1 MTQHTVFSPQ
11 CLRQTLMMFS
21 VSAGLLFI
29 ASGCSSSTV
38 SLEDKREEQSRADAE
53 WLYMGFE
60 DEDPLV
66 LTLEGA
72 IQIAL
77 EHNLELLVN
86 QMELEVQEET
96 ATRSKFNLLPKFT
109 LDSEDSLRTKP
120 IAAYSES
127 LEAGVPPAPPSIA
140 GQKRITTYNFNFLWS
155 LMDFGVSYFR
165 YRQENNKATS
175 KAFEYERAAQTLIL
189 KVVRGFWTA
198 AGDEVTA
205 KQFYDLQNNMNIV
218 KAKIFKHMDNHSI
231 PPKLGARMLDQL
243 LSTQDQIEGYIK
255 QYTQNEAEFK
265 SLLGIPPSR
274 EIIIIAEDPVSV
286 PKLDFDLVAL
296 DAIALNNRPELFSLD
311 LQEKIAQDDVYVSII
326 QFFPD
331 VTPFVTSS
339 YDGNRFNIYNK
350 WSTVGLRSTWNLLG
364 IPGHIQD
371 QTVAEANLE
380 RTALQRL
387 SMTFN
392 VITQVRLS
400 TLMYEVELDRYKI
413 MDQLWKT
420 RHKYLQISNTESKL
434 GSLGDFE
441 LLINTFGALEAES
454 KARYGWANLQAS
466 LEQVNNAIGIPF
478 YFNLYNAQPAGE
490 DCAPIPPI
498 RERDTL
504 FSETIDPIGDTTQ
517 SQELS

>member
-1 MTQHTVFSPQ
+1 MRELILFSPK
-11 CLRQTLMMFS
+11 LRKHILKLCWAT
-21 VSAGLLFI
+21 AALLFI
-29 ASGCSSSTV
+29 CSGCQSSTV
-38 SLEDKREEQSRADAE
+38 SLEEKREEQSRADAE

-60 DEDPLV
+60 DDTALV
-66 LTLEGA
+66 LTLEDA

-86 QMELEVQEET
+86 QMEFEVQEET
-96 ATRSKFNLLPKFT
+96 ATRAKFNLLPKFT

-165 YRQENNKATS
+165 SRQEQNKATS

-189 KVVRGFWTA
+189 KVVRAFWTA

-205 KQFYDLQNNMNIV
+205 KQFFELQQNMNIV
-218 KAKIFKHMDNHSI
+218 KAKIFKHMENNSI

-243 LSTQDQIEGYIK
+243 LSTQDQVEGYIK

-274 EIIIIAEDPVSV
+274 EIIIVANDPLSV
-286 PKLDFDLVAL
+286 PKLEFDLIAL
-296 DAIALNNRPELFSLD
+296 DAIALNNRPELYSLD
-311 LQEKIAQDDVYVSII
+311 LQEKVAQDDIYIAII

-364 IPGHIQD
+364 IPGHVQD

-387 SMTFN
+387 SMSFN

-454 KARYGWANLQAS
+454 KARYGWASLQAS

-478 YFNLYNAQPAGE
+478 YFNLYQAYPSKEENTF
-490 DCAPIPPI
+490 I
-498 RERDTL
+498 
-504 FSETIDPIGDTTQ
+504 ETIDCAVDTLQ
-517 SQELS
+517 SQELSS